1 MAVESNYTGDGN
13 DKTFDITFPFIDT
26 TDVKVSLAGVTKA
39 LDTDYTIS
47 DSVLTFTTAPGNA
60 VAINIYRNT
69 DITSAQAIYQA
80 GASVKAADLNNNQNQ
95 ALYKLEEVGTVT
107 ASDSGLGLVAGS
119 KGDIHVNTATD
130 WYIRDGVIENSMLA
144 NFTLNGSK
152 LATDCITA
160 DKIANDQIDSEHYV
174 AGSIDNEHLAN
185 NSVSADKIQDASIT
199 VSKLSSAAQAGLL
212 NPIGTVI
219 WFAGST
225 APTGYLKCNGDTI
238 PDGSGTVQSITHD
251 FSDLYNVV
259 GSTLPDLRGEFIR
272 GWDNGRGVDSGR
284 NIRTT
289 QSDMQEQHNHDASI
303 SGTATSN
310 QASLTGSVGGVSES
324 YGQGGTTS
332 GVFSGPSG
340 STTINGTP
348 SQHSDTG
355 TGKGFSI
362 DASHTHTVSSSGLS
376 VSTSNYGG
384 GETRPRNV
392 SLLACIKY

>member
-47 DSVLTFTTAPGNA
+47 SNVLTFTTAPGNA
-60 VAINIYRNT
+60 VAIKIYRNT
-69 DITSAQAIYQA
+69 DITAAQAIYTA

-130 WYIRDGVIENSMLA
+130 WYIKDGTVENSMLA

-185 NSVSADKIQDASIT
+185 NSVNTDKIADASIT
-199 VSKLSSAAQAGLL
+199 AAKLTDAAKVTLL

-219 WFAGST
+219 WFAGSS
-225 APTGYLKCNGDTI
+225 APSGYLKCNGDSI
-238 PDGSGTVQSITHD
+238 PNGSGTVQGISSN
-251 FSDLYNVV
+251 FLELYNVI
-259 GSTLPDLRGEFIR
+259 GSALPDLRGEFIR
-272 GWDNGRGVDSGR
+272 GWDDGRGIDTGR
-284 NIRTT
+284 SIKTT
-289 QSDMQEQHNHDASI
+289 QSDQNEAHVHSVSI
-303 SGTATSN
+303 SGNADTHYHYFPGDDQLENGQSSNPAGKWQNIYDATF
-310 QASLTGSVGGVSES
+310 S
-324 YGQGGTTS
+324 Y
-332 GVFSGPSG
+332 
-340 STTINGTP
+340 
-348 SQHSDTG
+348 
-355 TGKGFSI
+355 
-362 DASHTHTVSSSGLS
+362 DASSSGS
-376 VSTSNYGG
+376 GGGKIWRTSPTSTDHTHSINETSHGG
-384 GETRPRNV
+384 GEARPRNV

>member
-26 TDVKVSLAGVTKA
+26 TDVKVALAGVTKA

-47 DSVLTFTTAPGNA
+47 GSVLTFTTAPGNA

-80 GASVKAADLNNNQNQ
+80 GSSVKAADLNNNQNQ

-130 WYIRDGVIENSMLA
+130 WYIRDGVVENSMLA
-144 NFTLNGSK
+144 NFSLNGSK
-152 LATDCITA
+152 LAADCITA

-219 WFAGST
+219 WFAGSQ
-225 APTGYLKCNGDTI
+225 APSGYLK
-238 PDGSGTVQSITHD
+238 
-251 FSDLYNVV
+251 
-259 GSTLPDLRGEFIR
+259 
-272 GWDNGRGVDSGR
+272 
-284 NIRTT
+284 
-289 QSDMQEQHNHDASI
+289 
-303 SGTATSN
+303 
-310 QASLTGSVGGVSES
+310 
-324 YGQGGTTS
+324 
-332 GVFSGPSG
+332 
-340 STTINGTP
+340 
-348 SQHSDTG
+348 
-355 TGKGFSI
+355 
-362 DASHTHTVSSSGLS
+362 
-376 VSTSNYGG
+376 
-384 GETRPRNV
+384 
-392 SLLACIKY
+392 

>member
-13 DKTFDITFPFIDT
+13 DKTFDITFPYLET
-26 TDVKVSLAGVTKA
+26 TDVIASLAGVTKT

-47 DSVLTFTTAPGNA
+47 GSVLTFNTAPGNA
-60 VAINIYRNT
+60 VAISIFRNT
-69 DITSAQAIYQA
+69 NIETAQAIYTA
-80 GASVKAADLNNNQNQ
+80 GSSVKAADLNDNQNQ

-130 WYIRDGVIENSMLA
+130 WYIKAGVVENSMLA

-185 NSVSADKIQDASIT
+185 NSVTADKIADASIT
-199 VSKLSSAAQAGLL
+199 AAKLSSAAQAGLL

-219 WFAGST
+219 WFAGSS
-225 APTGYLKCNGDTI
+225 APTGYLKCNGDAV
-238 PDGSGTVQSITHD
+238 PNGSGTVQNITHD
-251 FSDLYNVV
+251 FSLLYDVV
-259 GSTLPDLRGEFIR
+259 SGTIPDLRGEFIR
-272 GWDNGRGVDSGR
+272 GWDNSRGVDSGR
-284 NIRTT
+284 NIATT
-289 QSDMQEQHNHDASI
+289 QGDDNKQHNHTTSI
-303 SGTATSN
+303 SGTLTSN
-310 QASLTGSVGGVSES
+310 QASLVGSVGGVSES
-324 YGQGGTTS
+324 YGSGGTAS

-340 STTINGTP
+340 STSIGGTP
-348 SQHSDTG
+348 SQHSDSG
-355 TGKGFSI
+355 SGAGFSF
-362 DASHTHTVSSSGLS
+362 DGGHQHTVPTSGLGVS
-376 VSTSNYGG
+376 VNNTGG
-384 GETRPRNV
+384 SEARPRNV

>member
-26 TDVKVSLAGVTKA
+26 TDVKVALAGVTKA

-47 DSVLTFTTAPGNA
+47 GSVLTFTTAPGNA

-69 DITSAQAIYQA
+69 DITSAQAIYTA

-130 WYIRDGVIENSMLA
+130 WYIRDGVVENSMLA

-152 LATDCITA
+152 LAANCITA
-160 DKIANDQIDSEHYV
+160 DKIADDQIDSEHYV

-185 NSVSADKIQDASIT
+185 NSVNGDKIADASIT
-199 VSKLSSAAQAGLL
+199 AAKLSSAAQAGLL

-219 WFAGST
+219 WFAGTT
-225 APTGYLKCNGDTI
+225 APTGYLKCNGDSI
-238 PDGSGTVQSITHD
+238 PNGSGTVQGVTTN
-251 FSDLYNVV
+251 FSLLYDVV
-259 GSTLPDLRGEFIR
+259 SGTLPDLRGEFLR
-272 GWDNGRGVDSGR
+272 GWDDSRGIDTGR

-289 QSDMQEQHNHDASI
+289 QADETKQHNHTTSL
-303 SGTATSN
+303 SGTLTTS

-324 YGQGGTTS
+324 YGSGGTAS

-340 STTINGTP
+340 STSIGGTP
-348 SQHSDTG
+348 SQHSDQG
-355 TGKGFSI
+355 SGAGFSF
-362 DASHTHTVSSSGLS
+362 DGGHSHTASTSGMS
-376 VSTSNYGG
+376 VSVNNTGG
-384 GETRPRNV
+384 SEARPRNV

>member
-47 DSVLTFTTAPGNA
+47 NNVLTFTTAPGNA
-60 VAINIYRNT
+60 VAIKIYRNT
-69 DITSAQAIYQA
+69 DITAAQAIYTA

-130 WYIRDGVIENSMLA
+130 WYIKDGTVENSMLA

-185 NSVSADKIQDASIT
+185 NSVNTDKIADASIT
-199 VSKLSSAAQAGLL
+199 AAKLTDAAKVTLL

-219 WFAGST
+219 WFAGSS
-225 APTGYLKCNGDTI
+225 APSGYLKCNGDSI
-238 PDGSGTVQSITHD
+238 PNGSGTVQGISSN
-251 FSDLYNVV
+251 FLELYNVI
-259 GSTLPDLRGEFIR
+259 GSALPDLRGEFIR
-272 GWDNGRGVDSGR
+272 GWDDGRGIDTGR
-284 NIRTT
+284 SIKTT
-289 QSDMQEQHNHDASI
+289 QSDQNEAHTHSVSISSNADTHYHHFPGDDQLDAGQSSSQWENIYDATFGYDAS
-303 SGTATSN
+303 S
-310 QASLTGSVGGVSES
+310 Q
-324 YGQGGTTS
+324 TS
-332 GVFSGPSG
+332 GGGKIWRTSPT
-340 STTINGTP
+340 ST
-348 SQHSDTG
+348 
-355 TGKGFSI
+355 
-362 DASHTHTVSSSGLS
+362 AHTHSINE
-376 VSTSNYGG
+376 TSDGG
-384 GETRPRNV
+384 GEARPRNV